1 VPLVLTFLAE
11 RFGTGLAEPMII
23 GRLLVSENRRTRLW
37 TTLIGAF
44 IPPQCPRNW

>member
-1 VPLVLTFLAE
+1 MAKVLMQAKV
-11 RFGTGLAEPMII
+11 EPEVKAW
-23 GRLLVSENRRTRLW
+23 LLVSENRRTRLW